1 MKSALF
7 FALFFVN
14 ALVGFYFRNPIAF
27 GFSILALVVSI
38 LFAVRTHIE
47 ESNEVEEELETEK

>member
-7 FALFFVN
+7 FILFFIN

-27 GFSILALVVSI
+27 GFSIIALVISI
-38 LFAVRTHIE
+38 LFAFRTNIE
-47 ESNEVEEELETEK
+47 EKDEETSEVKK